1 MSAEDQTRVQQAYQ
15 AYIEHTL
22 QSIVNFLGE
31 DTEVDRIWVYTDMAF
46 GGISSHPFFRLHDE
60 FYNHGDLEAADPSN
74 DYDHEALVEEIADTN
89 TDVELVQACRAAGA
103 VPERIIT
110 VYNPQSGELESQ
122 WDYEGV
128 LLDDG
133 DNTGRALDRW
143 IRTMGGKTI
152 YAKD

>member
-1 MSAEDQTRVQQAYQ
+1 MSADDQTLVQQAYQ

-22 QSIVNFLGE
+22 QAIVNFLGE
-31 DTEVDRIWVYTDMAF
+31 DSQVDRIWVYTDMAF
-46 GGISSHPFFRLHDE
+46 GGISSHPFFRLHDG
-60 FYNHGDLEAADPSN
+60 FYNHGDIEHADPDH
-74 DYDHEALVEEIADTN
+74 DYDHEALVDEIADTD
-89 TDVELVQACRAAGA
+89 TDVDLVQACRAADA

-110 VYNPQSGELESQ
+110 VYDPESGELESQ

-128 LLDDG
+128 LLGEG

-152 YAKD
+152 NAKE